1 MTDSRRASQEI
12 PEDVAMAS
20 RDDEAPELR
29 EVFRAEASYVWNSL
43 RRLGVRSSDLE
54 DVTHDVFVVVHRKW
68 SDYDPA
74 RPMRPWLFGIALRVA
89 SDYRRS
95 ARIQR
100 EQVTD
105 DLDRHG
111 VTPATDEQIDQ
122 GRRRA
127 LVLEA
132 LDALSAEQR
141 EVFVGHELEGAS
153 IPEIATAV
161 GIPLNTAYSRL
172 RLARERFVAAVRAI
186 SSRPLAAD
194 ETPRSGR

>member
-1 MTDSRRASQEI
+1 
-12 PEDVAMAS
+12 MAP
-20 RDDEAPELR
+20 RDDDAPELQ
-29 EVFRAEASYVWNSL
+29 EVFRAEASYVWNTL
-43 RRLGVRSSDLE
+43 RRLGVRTSDLE

-74 RPMRPWLFGIALRVA
+74 RPLRPWLFGIALRVA

-95 ARIQR
+95 ARVQR
-100 EQVTD
+100 ERVTD
-105 DLDRHG
+105 ELDREG
-111 VTPATDEQIDQ
+111 FTPATEEQIDL

-127 LVLEA
+127 LVLSA
-132 LDALSAEQR
+132 LDALSEQQR
-141 EVFVGHELEGAS
+141 EVFVRHELEGAP
-153 IPEIATAV
+153 IPEVAAAV

-186 SSRPLAAD
+186 SSRPIVAD